1 MVRYMVEKKKMKKNL
16 IYLVFFIV
24 QLKEQEDP
32 TVYIKKCRIFTGEEE
47 DGE

>member
-1 MVRYMVEKKKMKKNL
+1 
-16 IYLVFFIV
+16 V
-24 QLKEQEDP
+24 QLKEEEEEEEDP